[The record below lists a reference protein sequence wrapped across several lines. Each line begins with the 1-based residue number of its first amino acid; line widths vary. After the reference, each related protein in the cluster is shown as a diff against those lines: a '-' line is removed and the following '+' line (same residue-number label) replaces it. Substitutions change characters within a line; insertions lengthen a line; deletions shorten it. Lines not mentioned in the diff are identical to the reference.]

1 MEKEFRLQV
10 VINRRGIGRR
20 GERREK
26 RGRKKEGISMKA
38 GIV

>member
-1 MEKEFRLQV
+1 MEKEFRV
-10 VINRRGIGRR
+10 EGFIYRKGIGRTR
-20 GERREK
+20 ERREK